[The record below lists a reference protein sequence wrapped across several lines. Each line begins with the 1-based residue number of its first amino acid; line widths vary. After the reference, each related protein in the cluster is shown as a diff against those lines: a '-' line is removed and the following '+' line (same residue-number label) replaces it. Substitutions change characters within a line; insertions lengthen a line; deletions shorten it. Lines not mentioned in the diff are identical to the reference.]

1 MCAQKQD
8 RETSRPQRYSG
19 SGHPASIEIL
29 LIGRNQITPM
39 YTDEVLRHAGFR
51 VRAMTPGETMEVVKG
66 DAPAYPL
73 VVFSDTLSA
82 KDISEIGPQ
91 LRQRS
96 PASKMLLMLGPDSTL
111 PNSSMFDATMEGL
124 DGPAALIREV
134 RRLTESSSMRVPTG
148 DDVAKSA

>member
-1 MCAQKQD
+1 
-8 RETSRPQRYSG
+8 
-19 SGHPASIEIL
+19 
-29 LIGRNQITPM
+29 
-39 YTDEVLRHAGFR
+39 
-51 VRAMTPGETMEVVKG
+51 MEVVKG

-82 KDISEIGPQ
+82 KDISEIGTQ

-111 PNSSMFDATMEGL
+111 QNFSMFDATMEGL

-134 RRLTESSSMRVPTG
+134 RRLAESSSMRVPTG